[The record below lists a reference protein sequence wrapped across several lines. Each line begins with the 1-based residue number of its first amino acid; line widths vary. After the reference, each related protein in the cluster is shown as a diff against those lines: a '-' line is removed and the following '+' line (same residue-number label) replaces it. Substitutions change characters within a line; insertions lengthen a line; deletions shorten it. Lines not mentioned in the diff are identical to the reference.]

1 MEASWRA
8 EARQTLPGLGS
19 QETSPWLTVDRNMRA
34 LCRAEYVKSK
44 GRANVQR
51 GRKTS
56 GVAGEARLR
65 ETGRL
70 C

>member
-8 EARQTLPGLGS
+8 EARQTSPRLGS
-19 QETSPWLTVDRNMRA
+19 QETSACLTVDRNARA
-34 LCRAEYVKSK
+34 SRRAEYVKSK
-44 GRANVQR
+44 GRVNVRR

-56 GVAGEARLR
+56 GVAGEAMLR